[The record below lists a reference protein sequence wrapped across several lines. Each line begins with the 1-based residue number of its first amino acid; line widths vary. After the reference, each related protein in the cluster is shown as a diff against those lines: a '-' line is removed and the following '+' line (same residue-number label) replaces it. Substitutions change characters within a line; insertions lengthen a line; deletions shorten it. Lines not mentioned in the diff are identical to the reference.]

1 MAEENQSVAGQSQ
14 LQNSRLLSPKAF
26 RTESCQ
32 GQNVPHFKWS
42 QNASEVGWLPA
53 LPGAQG
59 HWVIMFPSHIVPK
72 RWAAAVQSHLPGQLP
87 WWYWIWP
94 THWTTET
101 KSKGPQR
108 VWEGAASQDGV
119 WLFGRLTGYL
129 CRRIFHRSTLG
140 PWTGQDRM
148 HAPVGR
154 CFGSSLQQSSLGHG
168 WSAEEI
174 WAELWQLMTD
184 GLFLLLNQDI
194 LWFPSLPLNQLGG
207 EDCPHMGPNQSPG
220 LLGYS
225 PRGQHKER
233 SISGSTN
240 TRCHLE

>member
-101 KSKGPQR
+101 KSKGAPKSVRGCCLPGWCVTLWQAHR
-108 VWEGAASQDGV
+108 TSMWEDFPSHPSPSHWQIGLLKG
-119 WLFGRLTGYL
+119 
-129 CRRIFHRSTLG
+129 
-140 PWTGQDRM
+140 
-148 HAPVGR
+148 
-154 CFGSSLQQSSLGHG
+154 SLGK
-168 WSAEEI
+168 
-174 WAELWQLMTD
+174 
-184 GLFLLLNQDI
+184 GLGTSFIVLIRNTI
-194 LWFPSLPLNQLGG
+194 V
-207 EDCPHMGPNQSPG
+207 H
-220 LLGYS
+220 
-225 PRGQHKER
+225 
-233 SISGSTN
+233 TN
-240 TRCHLE
+240 